1 MCGIAGVIRIPGGIS
16 PEDCEAVGR
25 MTLAQAHRGPDA
37 SGFWHDTCSALGHRR
52 LSIIDLSPDGNQP
65 LASEDGTIRVI
76 CNGEIYNYRELG
88 SELRT
93 LGHQFRSASDSEV
106 LVHGYE
112 EWGLEGLLTRLRG
125 MFAFALYDQRRSVC
139 YAARDRFGIK
149 PLYYAV
155 DASGRVAFASEVR
168 ALVRGGFVTRSADPE
183 ALTGFLLLGSV
194 PHPGTIYKGAKCVEP
209 AHYLAISRA
218 GTVEK
223 RYWDWAS
230 PHRSG
235 RAADIP
241 GTLSEAIRL
250 HLISDAKL
258 GIFLSAGVDSTALTA
273 LASRAGQEI
282 NTLTVAFDHA
292 GYNEATRD
300 SAEWHGG
307 THTEAVVT
315 QADFEADLPRMLAA
329 IDQPGNDGLN
339 TWFVSKAAHE
349 AGLRA
354 VLSGAGADEIF
365 WGYRHQ
371 HLLSKAEGSLR
382 VWGLLPQAVRRAMA
396 PLLSLPSRM
405 TRNESWGRLSQLA
418 SATPAATYF
427 TGRGFFPGEVT
438 ARLLGLDPREVEALG
453 ENLLPP
459 GDFADPATFQRNEI
473 SRYLHDQLLR
483 DADVYGMAWSLEI
496 RVPFLDHKLVEL
508 VTSVPQSRELRAGVN
523 KPLLVDAA
531 NHNRVDA
538 AGRRPKTGFCL
549 PLREWMLK
557 DSGAFRERALHAD
570 FLDKREV
577 MRLWQAFEAGH
588 LNANRAW
595 SLVVLGA
602 MRDAC

>member
-1 MCGIAGVIRIPGGIS
+1 MAGGIS
-16 PEDCEAVGR
+16 PEDCEAVAR

-37 SGFWHDTCSALGHRR
+37 AGFWNDSCAAFGHRR

-93 LGHQFRSASDSEV
+93 LGHRFRSASDSEV

-112 EWGLEGLLTRLRG
+112 EWGIEGLLARLRG
-125 MFAFALYDQRRSVC
+125 MFAFALHDQRRSVC

-149 PLYYAV
+149 PLYYSV
-155 DASGRVAFASEVR
+155 DATGGVALASEVR
-168 ALVRGGFVTRSADPE
+168 ALVRGGFVSRSIDPD
-183 ALTGFLLLGSV
+183 ALRGFLLLGSV
-194 PHPGTIYKGAKCVEP
+194 PHPRTIYRDAKCLEP
-209 AHYLAISRA
+209 AHYLVISRS
-218 GTVEK
+218 GTVET
-223 RYWDWAS
+223 RYWNWAA
-230 PHRSG
+230 PGRSG
-235 RAADIP
+235 RASDIP

-273 LASRAGQEI
+273 MASRAGQEI
-282 NTLTVAFDHA
+282 NTLTVTFDHE

-300 SAEWHGG
+300 AATWHGG
-307 THTEAVVT
+307 THSEAVVT
-315 QADFEADLPRMLAA
+315 QADFDADVPRILQAM
-329 IDQPGNDGLN
+329 DQPCNDGLN
-339 TWFVSKAAHE
+339 TWFVSKAAHQ

-382 VWGLLPQAVRRAMA
+382 VWGLLPESLRRAIS
-396 PLLSLPSRM
+396 PLLTLPSRLGG
-405 TRNESWGRLSQLA
+405 NESWVRLSGLA
-418 SATPAATYF
+418 SATSAGTYF
-427 TGRGFFPGEVT
+427 AGRGFFSAAVT
-438 ARLLGLDPREVEALG
+438 AGLLGVAPRELEALG
-453 ENLLPP
+453 ECLIPP
-459 GDFADPATFQRNEI
+459 GVFSDPANFQKNEI

-496 RVPFLDHKLVEL
+496 RVPFVDHKLVEL
-508 VTSVPQSRELRAGVN
+508 VTSVPESRELRAGVN

-531 NHNRVDA
+531 NHDRVDEA
-538 AGRRPKTGFCL
+538 SRRPKKGFCL
-549 PLREWMLK
+549 PLREWMLQ
-557 DSGAFRERALHAD
+557 DSGTFRERALRAD

-577 MRLWQAFEAGH
+577 IRLWQAFERGQM
-588 LNANRAW
+588 NANRAW